1 VIPSPVGP
9 LLLTAVDAG
18 LTGVWFAPEDD
29 GVPGA
34 PGGSVGPAERPGP
47 AADAVRAAAAQL
59 AEYFAGGRTAFD
71 VPLAAEG
78 TPFQRRVWAAL
89 GEIPHGRTVSYAE
102 LARRV
107 GSPAA
112 VRAVGGANGRN
123 PLAIVV
129 PCHRVVGADG
139 LLTGFGGGVAR
150 KRWLLAHE
158 GAWPSAPAAPAS
170 PVLSLF

>member
-1 VIPSPVGP
+1 VVHLEVPSPVGA
-9 LLLTAVDAG
+9 LLLTAEDAG
-18 LTGVWFAPEDD
+18 LTRVRFAPRD
-29 GVPGA
+29 GPYVLPADSA
-34 PGGSVGPAERPGP
+34 PAADRPGP

-59 AEYFAGGRTAFD
+59 AEYFAGARTAFAL
-71 VPLAAEG
+71 PLAAGG

-89 GEIPHGRTVSYAE
+89 GEIPHGATESYAA

-107 GSPAA
+107 GAPAA

-139 LLTGFGGGVAR
+139 SLTGFGGGVER

-158 GAWPSAPAAPAS
+158 GARASAGAQ
-170 PVLSLF
+170 LELG